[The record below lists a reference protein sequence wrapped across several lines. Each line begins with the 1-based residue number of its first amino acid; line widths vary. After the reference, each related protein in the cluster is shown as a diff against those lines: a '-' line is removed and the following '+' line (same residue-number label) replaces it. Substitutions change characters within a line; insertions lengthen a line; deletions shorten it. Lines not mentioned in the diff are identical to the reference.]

1 MAGMVWLKTENDSE
15 HGFSKTMY
23 SLVENWTTRWRAWD
37 ITRYGSL
44 LKSKRAAKR
53 PPQLGSKMLVIG
65 GLSSEIWLKIKTIG

>member
-1 MAGMVWLKTENDSE
+1 MVWLKTENDSE

-53 PPQLGSKMLVIG
+53 PPQLGSKMRHWGFIVGNMVENQNYWIIL
-65 GLSSEIWLKIKTIG
+65 

>member
-44 LKSKRAAKR
+44 LKSGKATA
-53 PPQLGSKMLVIG
+53 SIG
-65 GLSSEIWLKIKTIG
+65 LQNASHWGFIVGNMVENQNYWIIL